1 MESNLIDS
9 RTVEVGEVIIK
20 LTWQNFP
27 LLDHHV
33 IAGGGTEQITKKQ
46 AVFITLTPKDPSKSG
61 VFGVGEASYVTVPG
75 RVEPKIDSDL
85 ETFLRSI
92 PDLRLNPFEISNLFG
107 VSPRLKYAFSVAYLD
122 LVSKLEGIPL
132 WKALER
138 ILQEQGL
145 PIACGSTVIGK
156 AVIFENELDKLRN
169 YIGQYSRFKLKIS
182 PETFDTVIGKA
193 RDLSSQGCVVAL
205 DANFTFEERWDL
217 VKQLESLVREGCL
230 AMEYLEQ
237 PLKPYSDKNPEAVDK
252 MRRLSQEV
260 PYLKLALD
268 QDVRSLEDCKRWAGN
283 GYVYV
288 IKASAFGA
296 VNEILQAVLDNVSN
310 PVALG
315 GMLETVIGKTTL
327 LHFQAI
333 FEALSNRL
341 NSGWGPFS
349 AEISPVNKYFNED
362 FLLEGCEH
370 LRPNRSE
377 FAIPEGPGIGVEL
390 SDYAKQLLCP

>member
-27 LLDHHV
+27 LLDHRV
-33 IAGGGTEQITKKQ
+33 IAGGGTEQITAKQ
-46 AVFITLTPKDPSKSG
+46 AVFITLTPKDSSKSD
-61 VFGVGEASYVTVPG
+61 VFGVGEASYITVPG
-75 RVEPKIDSDL
+75 RVEPKIASDI

-92 PDLRLNPFEISNLFG
+92 SDFRRNDFERPNLFG

-122 LVSKLEGIPL
+122 LLSKLEGIPL

-138 ILQEQGL
+138 ISQKQGL

-169 YIGQYSRFKLKIS
+169 YVGQYSRFKLKIS
-182 PETFDTVIGKA
+182 PETFDTVISKA

-205 DANFTFEERWDL
+205 DANFTLEERWDL
-217 VKQLESLVREGCL
+217 VKQLESLVKEGSL
-230 AMEYLEQ
+230 VMEYLEQ

-252 MRRLSQEV
+252 MRKLSHEV

-341 NSGWGPFS
+341 NGGWGPFS
-349 AEISPVNKYFNED
+349 AEISPVNKYFKED
-362 FLLEGCEH
+362 FLLEDCEH

-377 FAIPEGPGIGVEL
+377 FAIPESPGIGVEL